1 MKVIVH
7 EKSWDE
13 LRSKLKYNYPELIN
27 TDLDYSSDKQEEMLR
42 MVAYK
47 LGKSRKELRDIILNL

>member
-1 MKVIVH
+1 MKVIVN

-27 TDLDYSSDKQEEMLR
+27 TDLEYSSDRQDEMLR

-47 LGKSRKELRDIILNL
+47 LGKSTKELREIILKL